1 MTNGL
6 RIGFIGLGTM
16 GAPMAGHLL
25 RAGHTVQAFNR
36 NPQRAAAWQARFPQ
50 QDFPKSHLA
59 DSIAQAA
66 SNADI
71 VFTCVGNDDDL
82 REVAHAAFAHMKP
95 DSILVDHSTTSAT
108 VARELAAEAQQHGLH
123 FMDAPV
129 SGGQAGAENGQLAIM
144 VGGDSEVFARVE
156 PVMAAYA
163 KRSKLIGGVGA
174 GQLTKMVNQ
183 ICFTGVV
190 AGLAEGLF
198 FAEKAGL
205 DTQAVLDVVS
215 QGAAQSW
222 QMDNRAQTMLRGE
235 YDFGFAI
242 DWMRKDF
249 GIVLE
254 EAKNIGCELPGVK
267 MINEHY
273 GELQHLG
280 HGRSDTSALLERL
293 RKKPKQ

>member
-1 MTNGL
+1 MTAAPSF

-25 RAGHTVQAFNR
+25 RAGHKVQAFNR
-36 NPQRAAAWQARFPQ
+36 SPQRAAAWQARFP
-50 QDFPKSHLA
+50 HGTLVN
-59 DSIAQAA
+59 SIAAA
-66 SNADI
+66 AHDADF
-71 VFTCVGNDDDL
+71 VFTCVGADDDL
-82 REVAHAAFAHMKP
+82 RDVALVAFPHMAP
-95 DSILVDHSTTSAT
+95 GGILVDHSTTSAS
-108 VARELAAEAQQHGLH
+108 VAREMATNARQHGLH

-144 VGGDSEVFARVE
+144 AGGDADVFGRAE

-163 KRSKLIGGVGA
+163 KRSRLVGDAGA

-235 YDFGFAI
+235 YDFGFAV
-242 DWMRKDF
+242 DWVRKDL

-254 EAKNIGCELPGVK
+254 EAKNLGCELPGVQQ
-267 MINEHY
+267 INTHY
-273 GELQHLG
+273 GELQQSG

-293 RKKPKQ
+293 RKKPG

>member
-1 MTNGL
+1 MTKGL
-6 RIGFIGLGTM
+6 RTGFIGLGTM
-16 GAPMAGHLL
+16 GAPMAGHLV
-25 RAGHTVQAFNR
+25 RTGHIVQAFNR
-36 NPQRAAAWQARFPQ
+36 NPQRAAAWQERFPQ
-50 QDFPKSHLA
+50 GQLVN
-59 DSIAQAA
+59 SITKAVA
-66 SNADI
+66 NANI
-71 VFTCVGNDDDL
+71 LFTCVGNDDDL
-82 REVAHAAFAHMKP
+82 REVARAAFPHMKRG
-95 DSILVDHSTTSAT
+95 SILVDHSTTSAT

-144 VGGDSEVFARVE
+144 VGGDADVFARVE

-254 EAKNIGCELPGVK
+254 QAKNIGCELPGVK

-273 GELQHLG
+273 GELQQLG

-293 RKKPKQ
+293 RRR

>member
-1 MTNGL
+1 MKNL
-6 RIGFIGLGTM
+6 CIGFIGLGTM

-25 RAGHTVQAFNR
+25 CAGHTVQAFNR
-36 NPQRAAAWQARFPQ
+36 GPQRAAAWQERFPRGQ
-50 QDFPKSHLA
+50 LV

-66 SNADI
+66 DNADI
-71 VFTCVGNDDDL
+71 LFTCVGNDDDL
-82 REVAHAAFAHMKP
+82 REVARAAFPHMKT

-108 VARELAAEAQQHGLH
+108 VARELAAEAQQYGLH
-123 FMDAPV
+123 FIDAPV

-144 VGGDSEVFARVE
+144 VGGDTEVFARVE

-235 YDFGFAI
+235 YDFGFAV
-242 DWMRKDF
+242 DWVRKDL

-254 EAKNIGCELPGVK
+254 EANNIGCELSGVK
-267 MINEHY
+267 QIDNDY
-273 GELQHLG
+273 GELQQLG

-293 RKKPKQ
+293 RKKSK